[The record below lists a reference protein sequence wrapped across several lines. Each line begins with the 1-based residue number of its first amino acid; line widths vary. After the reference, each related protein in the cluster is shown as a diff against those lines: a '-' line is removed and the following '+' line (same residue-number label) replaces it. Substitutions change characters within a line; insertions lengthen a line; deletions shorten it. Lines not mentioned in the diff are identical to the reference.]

1 MYSVSSIK
9 RVWLVAM
16 AYWVI
21 VSALVCW
28 LYPVMVYDPTARY
41 APMADAFA
49 HGDWFFAY
57 HPRFGVL
64 FTTLAGC
71 VAYLTG
77 FRGDHACQ
85 IVSIGFLAFSVIPV
99 WMLVKRVWQDERV
112 AWIAAALLLLATEYF
127 VYAEDGLRDTA
138 RIFGLACCALSF
150 VSLKPVPLALGLFSL
165 VTLRTDLFVISAVI
179 LFAWWSYLLVLRFRP
194 HPFSSLTYPSSFL
207 LTPSS
212 FILPI
217 SSFLLGAFLMCLMT
231 HSFTG
236 LWLPGAQ
243 FVKYYLKLTGGS
255 L

>member
-1 MYSVSSIK
+1 MSSVK
-9 RVWLVAM
+9 RVWLLAM

-28 LYPVMVYDPTARY
+28 LYPVMAYDSTARY

-49 HGDWFFAY
+49 RGDWFFAY

-71 VAYLTG
+71 ISYLTG
-77 FRGDHACQ
+77 LRGDHACQ
-85 IVSIGFLAFSVIPV
+85 IVAVGFLAFSAIPV
-99 WMLVKRVWQDERV
+99 WALVKCVWKDERV
-112 AWIAAALLLLATEYF
+112 AWVAVMFLFLAAEYF

-138 RIFGLACCALSF
+138 RIFGLACCALSL
-150 VSLKPVPLALGLFSL
+150 VSLKPAPLALGLFSL
-165 VTLRTDLFVISAVI
+165 VTLRTDLLVISGVI
-179 LFAWWSYLLVLRFRP
+179 LFAWWVYLLVLRFRP
-194 HPFSSLTYPSSFL
+194 HPSSFL
-207 LTPSS
+207 LPA
-212 FILPI
+212 